1 MADRDDIESF
11 WEEIRLPCEPEAPR
25 TWGAVERGT
34 GRIVPLPARIEP
46 LSASVEPL
54 HASMTNFEDPV
65 DEDGSAPS
73 SHPLTENG
81 PAFLGPLNI
90 LRGMLR
96 DTPNPAFPV
105 SLLDQL
111 EESLLAGRG
120 VPEGPEF
127 DRFRT
132 PLARSALRLTEAQVQ
147 ERPNL
152 YQRCQNLARALGDV
166 GLVCEVDPGDNQ
178 RIHMLIYDIPN
189 DDLHWGVRWD
199 QGPRPEIGGELRFWV
214 EPPQRDPDED

>member
-11 WEEIRLPCEPEAPR
+11 WEKIRLPSEPEPPR

-34 GRIVPLPARIEP
+34 GRIVPLPTRVEPLLASVEP
-46 LSASVEPL
+46 LSASV
-54 HASMTNFEDPV
+54 SNFEDQADVSP
-65 DEDGSAPS
+65 
-73 SHPLTENG
+73 ENG
-81 PAFLGPLNI
+81 QDFREPLNV
-90 LRGMLR
+90 LRNLLR
-96 DTPNPAFPV
+96 DSPNSELPV
-105 SLLDQL
+105 PLVDRL

-120 VPEGPEF
+120 VPVGHEF

-132 PLARSALRLTEAQVQ
+132 PLARSALRLTEDQVR

-152 YQRCQNLARALGDV
+152 YQRCQNLASALRDV

-189 DDLHWGVRWD
+189 DALHWGVRWD

-214 EPPQRDPDED
+214 EPPQRDPEED